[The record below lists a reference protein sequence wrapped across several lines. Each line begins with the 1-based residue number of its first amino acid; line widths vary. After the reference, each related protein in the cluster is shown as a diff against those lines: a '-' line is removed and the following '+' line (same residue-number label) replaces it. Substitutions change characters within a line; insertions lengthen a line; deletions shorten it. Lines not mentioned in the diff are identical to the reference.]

1 MRDGYRGFNGIGWI
15 GGSASMFLLISAGL
29 EFFVRQT
36 VDQTSFPT
44 ILELL
49 YLAFWSYVIGIALL
63 LLLPIGLV
71 VGWLRARGD
80 RSLLK
85 GTPATSMSR
94 RVEEPV
100 LEGRG
105 SEARGLASAPRR
117 SISDRAAGTEEANS
131 LTRVA

>member
-1 MRDGYRGFNGIGWI
+1 
-15 GGSASMFLLISAGL
+15 MFLLISAGL

-44 ILELL
+44 ILEVL

-105 SEARGLASAPRR
+105 SEARGSASGPSR
-117 SISDRAAGTEEANS
+117 SISDHAAGTEEANS